1 MLDTLIT
8 SKTRLKLLMKF
19 FLNPG
24 TRAYLRALSEEFG
37 DSTNSIRVELN
48 RFEEA
53 GMLSSEEEGNRKF
66 FRANTRHPLFVDVHN
81 MLRKFTGIDE
91 IVAQVLERLGN
102 VRRVYVEGALAE
114 GKETDVIDLVLIGAN
129 EGESEGINRAY
140 LTQLI
145 EKVEPHLGK
154 HIRYVLLNE
163 GEEKQ
168 YIEKKKNKPL
178 LIWNHD

>member
-8 SKTRLKLLMKF
+8 SKTRLKLMLKF

-24 TRAYLRALSEEFG
+24 TRAYLRALSDEFG

-91 IVAQVLERLGN
+91 IVEQILERLGN
-102 VRRVYVEGALAE
+102 VRRVYVEGMLAE
-114 GKETDVIDLVLIGAN
+114 GKETDVIDLVLV
-129 EGESEGINRAY
+129 SEGVNRAY

-145 EKVEPHLGK
+145 DKVERHLGK
-154 HIRYVLLNE
+154 HIRYVLLTE
-163 GEEKQ
+163 AEEAS
-168 YIEKKKNKPL
+168 YIEKKKVKPL

>member
-8 SKTRLKLLMKF
+8 SKTRIKLLLKF

-24 TRAYLRALSEEFG
+24 TKAYLRALSEEFG

-53 GMLSSEEEGNRKF
+53 GMLRSEEQGNRKF
-66 FRANTRHPLFVDVHN
+66 FSANIAHPLFADVHN
-81 MLRKFTGIDE
+81 MLRKFTGIDA
-91 IVAQVLERLGN
+91 IVEQVLERLGN
-102 VRRVYVEGALAE
+102 VVRVYVEGALAE
-114 GKETDVIDLVLIGAN
+114 GKSTDVVDLILISKGL
-129 EGESEGINRAY
+129 GKGVDRAY

-145 EKVEPHLGK
+145 DKVEKHLDK
-154 HIRYVLLNE
+154 HIRYILLNE
-163 GEEKQ
+163 LEENDYLENKQ
-168 YIEKKKNKPL
+168 VKPL

>member
-8 SKTRLKLLMKF
+8 SKTRLKLLLKF

-37 DSTNSIRVELN
+37 DSTNSIRIELN

-91 IVAQVLERLGN
+91 IVEQILERLGH
-102 VRRVYVEGALAE
+102 VHRVYVEGALAE
-114 GKETDVIDLVLIGAN
+114 GRETDVIDLVLVSESES
-129 EGESEGINRAY
+129 EGESINREY

-145 EKVEPHLGK
+145 DKVERHLGK
-154 HIRYVLLNE
+154 HIRYVLLSDS
-163 GEEKQ
+163 EEVQ
-168 YIEKKKNKPL
+168 YINKKKNKPL